1 MNNLSRLNSKS
12 DTEKKSR
19 STCFNL
25 MEVFVKREIF
35 AQLKKLPIN
44 TARHLQPGEIA
55 TYALNRLPSLYASS
69 EQGKAYQIQKAREF
83 QEQIR
88 ACVLQGIAAVLR
100 DPLRQSTPLSITH
113 QDICSEAYL
122 ILISLERFVKKRG
135 GYHQKLT
142 VGELETQVLMSLDD
156 YDVALAEL
164 EDFLRKEGLCNQTLT
179 AKNMVSL
186 IKKALRKSSQS
197 SPMYHQE
204 HQSLNER
211 ESEILAY
218 HGGDNDDELSDF
230 ASHLRDWYK
239 D

>member
-1 MNNLSRLNSKS
+1 MNNLSRPNSTSEK
-12 DTEKKSR
+12 EKKSR

-35 AQLKKLPIN
+35 AQLKKLPVN

-55 TYALNRLPSLYASS
+55 TYALNRLPPLYASS
-69 EQGKAYQIQKAREF
+69 EEGKAYQAQKAEEF

-100 DPLRQSTPLSITH
+100 DPLRKATPLSITH

-122 ILISLERFVKKRG
+122 ILISLERFIKKRG
-135 GYHQKLT
+135 GYSQRLT
-142 VGELETQVLMSLDD
+142 VGDLETHILMSLDNHD
-156 YDVALAEL
+156 LALAEL

-179 AKNMVSL
+179 AQNLVSL
-186 IKKALRKSSQS
+186 VKKALRKSSQS
-197 SPMYHQE
+197 LPTHHQE
-204 HQSLNER
+204 HQALNER
-211 ESEILAY
+211 ESEILSF
-218 HGGDNDDELSDF
+218 HGGENDDELSEF

>member
-1 MNNLSRLNSKS
+1 MNSLSRPNPTS
-12 DTEKKSR
+12 DKEKKSR

-35 AQLKKLPIN
+35 AQLKKLPVN

-69 EQGKAYQIQKAREF
+69 EEGKAYQLQKAREF

-100 DPLRQSTPLSITH
+100 DPLRKATPLSITH
-113 QDICSEAYL
+113 QDICSEAYF
-122 ILISLERFVKKRG
+122 ILIFLERFVKKRG
-135 GYHQKLT
+135 GQSQKLT
-142 VGELETQVLMSLDD
+142 VGELETQILVSLDD

-164 EDFLRKEGLCNQTLT
+164 EDFLRKEGLCNETLT
-179 AKNMVSL
+179 AQNMVSL
-186 IKKALRKSSQS
+186 VKKALRKSSPS
-197 SPMYHQE
+197 SSTNHEE

>member
-1 MNNLSRLNSKS
+1 MNSLSRLNPTS
-12 DTEKKSR
+12 DKEKKTR

-35 AQLKKLPIN
+35 AQLKRLPVN

-69 EQGKAYQIQKAREF
+69 EEGKAYQIQKAKEF

-100 DPLRQSTPLSITH
+100 DPLRKATPLSITH

-122 ILISLERFVKKRG
+122 ILIFLERFVKKRG
-135 GYHQKLT
+135 GYSQKLT
-142 VGELETQVLMSLDD
+142 VGELETQVLVSLDD
-156 YDVALAEL
+156 YDIALAEL
-164 EDFLRKEGLCNQTLT
+164 EDFLKKEGLCNQTLT
-179 AKNMVSL
+179 AQNLVNL
-186 IKKALRKSSQS
+186 VKKALHKSAQS
-197 SPMYHQE
+197 SSIHAQE
-204 HQSLNER
+204 HQLLNER

-218 HGGDNDDELSDF
+218 HGGENDDELSDF